1 VAIQQGFI
9 AVSEREEP
17 AAAESA
23 LLRAGQAGDPVAL
36 ERLLAL
42 HVRPLLAL
50 CHGILA
56 HAEDAE
62 DATQETFLRALRALP
77 RYTPGQATFRTWL
90 FRIAINVCLNWK
102 RDHRRDPAPLSAQPW
117 DEERLCASPPSASPE
132 AIALRR
138 LQVVEALR
146 ELPPRHRVIFLL
158 KVQEGWSVA
167 EIGAAMGW
175 SRIRVKNELSKARRT
190 LAEWQARGAREGAE
204 P

>member
-1 VAIQQGFI
+1 VAIQQGWVD
-9 AVSEREEP
+9 VSEREEP

-102 RDHRRDPAPLSAQPW
+102 RDHRRDPAPLSARPW
-117 DEERLCASPPSASPE
+117 DEERLCISPPSASPE

-158 KVQEGWSVA
+158 KVQEGWSVE

-190 LAEWQARGAREGAE
+190 LAEWQARGANEGAE
-204 P
+204 T

>member
-1 VAIQQGFI
+1 VAIQQGLF

-50 CHGILA
+50 CHGILG

-77 RYTPGQATFRTWL
+77 RFTPGHATFRTWL

-102 RDHRRDPAPLSAQPW
+102 RDHRHDPAPLGARPW
-117 DEERLCASPPSASPE
+117 DEERLCASPPVASPE

-138 LQVVEALR
+138 LEVVEALR
-146 ELPPRHRVIFLL
+146 ELPPRYRAIFLL
-158 KVQEGWSVA
+158 KVQEGWSVE
-167 EIGAAMGW
+167 EIAAAMGW

-190 LAEWQARGAREGAE
+190 LAEWQARGAHEGAE